1 MGFSNLKLYPHN
13 DERDFPMIPVH
24 DEFAIPKQ
32 SVRLIGGSM
41 HGQVKELNYPFYES
55 FGSISDSG
63 LPNIVLVEDYAP
75 HPIYEDTLFCQTT
88 GLHLWNQERN

>member
-1 MGFSNLKLYPHN
+1 
-13 DERDFPMIPVH
+13 MIPVH
-24 DEFAIPKQ
+24 DEIAIPKK

-63 LPNIVLVEDYAP
+63 LPNIVLAESYEP
-75 HPIYEDTLFCQTT
+75 HPFHEDTLFCRSSDF
-88 GLHLWNQERN
+88 LVLNEELN